1 MKLHELLDV
10 VTSDC
15 IVLNQI
21 GTLMP
26 DGLQFKELYYNMD
39 VEEVRITKAYCTIVI
54 VVHDPDLDEGDE
66 QNG

>member
-10 VTSDC
+10 VTGDY

-21 GTLMP
+21 STLMP
-26 DGLQFKELYYNMD
+26 DGLKDKERYYNMD

-54 VVHDPDLDEGDE
+54 VVHDPELDEEDE

>member
-10 VTSDC
+10 VTGDY

-26 DGLQFKELYYNMD
+26 DGLKDKELYYNMD

-54 VVHDPDLDEGDE
+54 VVHDPELDEGDE